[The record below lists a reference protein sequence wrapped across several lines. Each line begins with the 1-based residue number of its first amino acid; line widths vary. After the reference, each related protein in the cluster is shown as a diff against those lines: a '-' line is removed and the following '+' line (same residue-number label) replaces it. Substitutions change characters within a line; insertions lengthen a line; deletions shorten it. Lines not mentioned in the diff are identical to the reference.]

1 MGFKLISKVA
11 STAHCLSYFM
21 TKSELIEKIACQQ
34 SHLSYADVE
43 VSVKTLLEQMI
54 QTLAIGGRIEVRGFG
69 SFSVRTR
76 KPRNGRNP
84 KTGEAVSIPA
94 RRTPHF
100 KAGKQLKARVD
111 TL

>member
-1 MGFKLISKVA
+1 
-11 STAHCLSYFM
+11 M
-21 TKSELIEKIACQQ
+21 TKSELIDKIACKQ

-43 VSVKTLLEQMI
+43 VSVKTLIEQMV
-54 QTLAIGGRIEVRGFG
+54 QTLGCGGRIEVRGFG

-111 TL
+111 TLVAA